1 MSKKVDRQLDQ
12 VLDGVETASFVQ
24 DSEPFES
31 RLMETIHMRLR
42 MHRAANM
49 EARPRIPSLGSKSVG
64 RSLGKALPVPSG
76 AVTIVEKWRSAQMAT
91 RLVFWKRLARR
102 SSTQEVQDVLND
114 RKRRLVRHRRSFPGT
129 VSLNEVCMVVRTFR

>member
-1 MSKKVDRQLDQ
+1 MSNKVDSLLDQ

-31 RLMETIHMRLR
+31 RLMATIHMRLC
-42 MHRAANM
+42 MHRAADM
-49 EARPRIPSLGSKSVG
+49 EARPRIPCLGPESVG

-91 RLVFWKRLARR
+91 RLVFWKRLAR
-102 SSTQEVQDVLND
+102 
-114 RKRRLVRHRRSFPGT
+114 
-129 VSLNEVCMVVRTFR
+129 